1 MYLKVILLFMV
12 NLISAY
18 NFNSIDDF
26 KWNNRLLI
34 INEDDKTNFL
44 IERDNLRKEF
54 DERDIVIICL
64 KGNSTFIHNRRMAK
78 YFTESLF
85 KKIETINIRQY
96 FILIGKD
103 GQIKNY
109 YNLDTKVQ
117 KIFSDIDKMPMRRYE
132 MENLKK

>member
-1 MYLKVILLFMV
+1 MV

-18 NFNSIDDF
+18 KFDSIDDF

-34 INEDDKTNFL
+34 INEDDKTDFL
-44 IERDNLRKEF
+44 IERDYLRKEF
-54 DERDIVIICL
+54 DERDIVIISV
-64 KGNSTFIHNRRMAK
+64 KGNSTFIHDSRMSK

-109 YNLDTKVQ
+109 YTLDTKVQ

-132 MENLKK
+132 IENLKK